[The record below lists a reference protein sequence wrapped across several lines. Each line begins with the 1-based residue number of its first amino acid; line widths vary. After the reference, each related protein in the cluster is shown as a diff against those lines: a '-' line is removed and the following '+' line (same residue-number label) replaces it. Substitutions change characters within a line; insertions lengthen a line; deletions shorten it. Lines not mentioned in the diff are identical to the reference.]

1 MAAKQEKCSDVRC
14 QEMGILR
21 TWPRVQELVALMGIR
36 TLCDFGVIV
45 KIYLFI
51 ILVLL
56 LFPTPI
62 WPREV
67 SIICRVVIVSVLH
80 VSVCHSYFLCHS
92 LLFYVVLT
100 PTCCSMANT
109 NISLL
114 KNGIALWLTF
124 STYQSYPSFTI
135 NIPAMMVL
143 SNCSQVIP
151 PFCLKLSKLTWPGI
165 RDTILTLIHQHHW

>member
-21 TWPRVQELVALMGIR
+21 NWPRVQELVALMGIR

-51 ILVLL
+51 ILLL

-100 PTCCSMANT
+100 NSVHFVAQY
-109 NISLL
+109 
-114 KNGIALWLTF
+114 NGIFWTQRF
-124 STYQSYPSFTI
+124 I
-135 NIPAMMVL
+135 KMKK
-143 SNCSQVIP
+143 VI
-151 PFCLKLSKLTWPGI
+151 
-165 RDTILTLIHQHHW
+165 